1 MLWEVM
7 EDDSIKTPLLENLTV
22 EQFKSHNDEG
32 RAIVTIQ
39 KNFIWWYFH
48 QYYYSENCKGSLQ
61 LVEGGVL
68 SEWKKINMQVLNL
81 RRVFEAVKNK
91 ESESIKEFI
100 DKLLKVVTCI
110 RLFDE

>member
-39 KNFIWWYFH
+39 KNFI
-48 QYYYSENCKGSLQ
+48 
-61 LVEGGVL
+61 
-68 SEWKKINMQVLNL
+68 
-81 RRVFEAVKNK
+81 
-91 ESESIKEFI
+91 
-100 DKLLKVVTCI
+100 
-110 RLFDE
+110 

>member
-1 MLWEVM
+1 
-7 EDDSIKTPLLENLTV
+7 
-22 EQFKSHNDEG
+22 
-32 RAIVTIQ
+32 
-39 KNFIWWYFH
+39 
-48 QYYYSENCKGSLQ
+48 
-61 LVEGGVL
+61 
-68 SEWKKINMQVLNL
+68 MQVLNL